1 MRLASFAEDGTMG
14 TMRLVVDFNH
24 LIPLSDWEFVA
35 FLACMVAWGFIHSRR
50 LGWL

>member
-1 MRLASFAEDGTMG
+1 MG

-24 LIPLSDWEFVA
+24 LIPPSDWEYGFVAVVAVVA